1 MSVELIAISS
11 FVIALLGGLGHFI
24 KKTKLKQCK
33 ICCINSDCRDEDK
46 VMELKIKRIN
56 EIIERNENKINKHKT
71 KLEVLKYK
79 KELSSNSPKTPSST
93 NSNDDVFYEANTINI
108 TEV

>member
-11 FVIALLGGLGHFI
+11 FIIALLGGLGHFI

-46 VMELKIKRIN
+46 VIELKIKELNKR
-56 EIIERNENKINKHKT
+56 IERNEKKVDKSKN

-79 KELSSNSPKTPSST
+79 KELSSPKTPSST
-93 NSNDDVFYEANTINI
+93 NSTDDVFYEANTII

>member
-1 MSVELIAISS
+1 MSVELIAVSS
-11 FVIALLGGLGHFI
+11 FVIALLGSLAHFI
-24 KKTKLKQCK
+24 KRSNLKQCK
-33 ICCINSDCRDEDK
+33 LCCIDSDCRDEDK
-46 VMELKIKRIN
+46 STESKIKYIN
-56 EIIERNENKINKHKT
+56 QIIERNENKINKHKN

-93 NSNDDVFYEANTINI
+93 NSTDEVFYEASNTII